1 MLSGIFGVS
10 KVYQS
15 FMINRSY
22 ISLVAGGAGFIGSHL
37 CRRLLQ
43 EGRQVVCIDNLQT
56 GDIRNIQPLINHP
69 QFRFVNHDIVEPYT
83 GLERIDEI
91 YNLACPASPIH
102 YQDDPIHTTKSCVIG
117 TLNLLELAQKHSCT
131 FLQASTS
138 EVYGDASVHPQPES
152 YWGNVN
158 PIGLRSCYDI
168 GKRCA
173 ESLCMDFH
181 RKHGVKVK
189 IIRIFNTYGPRM
201 AIGDGRV
208 VSNFIVQAL
217 SDKPITIYGDG
228 SHTRSFQY
236 VDDLI
241 DGMMRMMQ
249 TEDDFT
255 GPINLGNPDER
266 SVRELA
272 ELVVRLT
279 GSKSQ
284 LTFLPMPPDD
294 PHHRQPDITLAK
306 TILRWKPMVPL
317 EEGLIQ
323 TIEYFK
329 DKLRDLQT
337 NNNINN

>member
-1 MLSGIFGVS
+1 ME
-10 KVYQS
+10 
-15 FMINRSY
+15 RHSY

-37 CRRLLQ
+37 CRRLLD
-43 EGRQVVCIDNLQT
+43 EGRQVVCIDNLHT
-56 GDIRNIQPLINHP
+56 GSIRNIQPLVDHP
-69 QFRFVNHDIVEPYT
+69 NFRFINHDIVQPYMC
-83 GLERIDEI
+83 LEHLGEI
-91 YNLACPASPIH
+91 YNLACPASPTH
-102 YQDDPIHTTKSCVIG
+102 YQSDPVQTTKSCVIG
-117 TLNLLELAQKHSCT
+117 TLSLLELAQKHGCSI
-131 FLQASTS
+131 LQASTS
-138 EVYGDASVHPQPES
+138 EVYGDASMHPQPES

-158 PIGLRSCYDI
+158 PIGIRSCYDI

-181 RKHGVKVK
+181 RQYGVKVK
-189 IIRIFNTYGPRM
+189 IIRIFNTYGPNM
-201 AIGDGRV
+201 AVCDGRV

-241 DGMMRMMQ
+241 EGMMRMMQ
-249 TEDDFT
+249 TDDDFT

-266 SVRELA
+266 SIKDLA
-272 ELVVRLT
+272 ELIIRLT

-284 LTFLPMPPDD
+284 LTFHSMPPDD

-306 TILRWKPMVPL
+306 TILRWKPLVPL
-317 EEGLIQ
+317 EEGLME

-329 DKLRDLQT
+329 EIL
-337 NNNINN
+337 

>member
-1 MLSGIFGVS
+1 M
-10 KVYQS
+10 
-15 FMINRSY
+15 
-22 ISLVAGGAGFIGSHL
+22 AGGAGFIGSHL
-37 CRRLLQ
+37 CRRLLH

-69 QFRFVNHDIVEPYT
+69 QFRFVNHDIVDPYT

-102 YQDDPIHTTKSCVIG
+102 YQDDPIHTTETCVIG
-117 TLNLLELAQKHSCT
+117 MLNLLRLAQKHRCPI
-131 FLQASTS
+131 LQASTS
-138 EVYGDASVHPQPES
+138 EVYGDASMHPQKED

-173 ESLCMDFH
+173 ESLCMDFY
-181 RKHGVKVK
+181 RKHGMKVK

-217 SDKPITIYGDG
+217 SGEPITIYGDG

-241 DGMMRMMQ
+241 EGMMRMMQ
-249 TEDDFT
+249 TPNDFT
-255 GPINLGNPDER
+255 GPVNLGNPDER
-266 SVRELA
+266 SVKDLA
-272 ELVVRLT
+272 ELVIQLT
-279 GSKSQ
+279 GSSSQ
-284 LTFLPMPPDD
+284 LKFLPIPPDD

-306 TILRWKPMVPL
+306 TVLRWKPMVPL
-317 EEGLIQ
+317 DEGLNQ

>member
-1 MLSGIFGVS
+1 ME
-10 KVYQS
+10 KH
-15 FMINRSY
+15 RY

-37 CRRLLQ
+37 CRRLLD

-56 GDIRNIQPLINHP
+56 GSIRNIQPHINHP
-69 QFRFVNHDIVEPYT
+69 RFQFVNHDIVQPYVDS
-83 GLERIDEI
+83 ERIDEI

-102 YQDDPIHTTKSCVIG
+102 YQNDPVQTTKSCVIG
-117 TLNLLELAQKHSCT
+117 TLNLLELAQKHACNI
-131 FLQASTS
+131 LQASTS

-181 RKHGVKVK
+181 RKYGVKVK

-201 AIGDGRV
+201 AVGDGRV

-217 SDKPITIYGDG
+217 DGTPITIYGDG

-241 DGMMRMMQ
+241 EGIMRMMQ
-249 TEDDFT
+249 TDDDFT
-255 GPINLGNPDER
+255 GPVNLGNPDER

-272 ELVVRLT
+272 ELVIHLT
-279 GSKSQ
+279 GSSSQ
-284 LTFLPMPPDD
+284 LTFLPMPADD

-306 TILRWKPMVPL
+306 TILRWKPLVPL
-317 EEGLIQ
+317 DEGLMQ

-329 DKLRDLQT
+329 E
-337 NNNINN
+337 IF

>member
-1 MLSGIFGVS
+1 ME
-10 KVYQS
+10 KH
-15 FMINRSY
+15 RY

-37 CRRLLQ
+37 CRRLLD

-56 GDIRNIQPLINHP
+56 GSIQNIQPLINHP
-69 QFRFVNHDIVEPYT
+69 LFQFVNHDIVQPYIC
-83 GLERIDEI
+83 LRHIDEI

-102 YQDDPIHTTKSCVIG
+102 YQSDPVQTTKSCVIG
-117 TLNLLELAQKHSCT
+117 TLNLLELAQKHNCT
-131 FLQASTS
+131 ILQASTS
-138 EVYGDASVHPQPES
+138 EVYGDASMHPQPES

-181 RKHGVKVK
+181 RQYGVKVK

-201 AIGDGRV
+201 AVCDGRV

-217 SDKPITIYGDG
+217 SGEPITIYGDG

-241 DGMMRMMQ
+241 EGMMRMMQ
-249 TEDDFT
+249 TPNDFT
-255 GPINLGNPDER
+255 GPVNLGNPDER

-272 ELVVRLT
+272 ELVIQLT
-279 GSKSQ
+279 GSKSE
-284 LTFLPMPPDD
+284 LMFLPIPPDD
-294 PHHRQPDITLAK
+294 PHHRQPDITMAK
-306 TILRWKPMVPL
+306 TVLRWKPIVPL
-317 EEGLIQ
+317 DEGLKQ

>member
-1 MLSGIFGVS
+1 MKGHP
-10 KVYQS
+10 
-15 FMINRSY
+15 Y

-37 CRRLLQ
+37 CRRLLH

-56 GDIRNIQPLINHP
+56 GDIRNIQSLIEHP
-69 QFRFVNHDIVEPYT
+69 QFLFVNHDIVEPYT
-83 GLERIDEI
+83 SLERIDEI

-102 YQDDPIHTTKSCVIG
+102 YQDDPIHTTETCVIG
-117 TLNLLELAQKHSCT
+117 MLNLLRLAQDHGCPI
-131 FLQASTS
+131 LQASTS
-138 EVYGDASVHPQPES
+138 EVYGDASVHPQKEG

-173 ESLCMDFH
+173 ESLCMDFY
-181 RKHGVKVK
+181 RKHSVKVK

-217 SDKPITIYGDG
+217 RGEPITIYGDG

-241 DGMMRMMQ
+241 EGIMRMMQ
-249 TEDDFT
+249 TPDDFT
-255 GPINLGNPDER
+255 GPVNLGNPDER
-266 SVRELA
+266 SVKELA
-272 ELVVRLT
+272 ELVIQLT
-279 GSKSQ
+279 GSKSE
-284 LTFLPMPPDD
+284 LMFLPIPPDD

-306 TILRWKPMVPL
+306 TALRWKPMVPL
-317 EEGLIQ
+317 DEGLKQ

-337 NNNINN
+337 NNNINNKTYQL

>member
-1 MLSGIFGVS
+1 
-10 KVYQS
+10 
-15 FMINRSY
+15 
-22 ISLVAGGAGFIGSHL
+22 VAGGAGFIGSHL

-56 GDIRNIQPLINHP
+56 GDIRNIQSLINHP
-69 QFRFVNHDIVEPYT
+69 QFLFVNHDIVEPYT

-102 YQDDPIHTTKSCVIG
+102 YQDDPIHTTETCVIG
-117 TLNLLELAQKHSCT
+117 MLNLLRLAQKHRCPI
-131 FLQASTS
+131 LQASTS
-138 EVYGDASVHPQPES
+138 EVYGDASVHPQKED

-173 ESLCMDFH
+173 ESLCMDFY
-181 RKHGVKVK
+181 RKHGMKVK

-217 SDKPITIYGDG
+217 SGEPITIYGDG

-241 DGMMRMMQ
+241 EGMMRMMQ
-249 TEDDFT
+249 TPNDFT
-255 GPINLGNPDER
+255 GPVNLGNPDER
-266 SVRELA
+266 SVKDLA
-272 ELVVRLT
+272 ELVIQLT
-279 GSKSQ
+279 GSSSQ
-284 LTFLPMPPDD
+284 LKFLPIPPDD

-306 TILRWKPMVPL
+306 TVLRWKPMVPL
-317 EEGLIQ
+317 DEGLNQ

>member
-1 MLSGIFGVS
+1 MT
-10 KVYQS
+10 KHP
-15 FMINRSY
+15 Y
-22 ISLVAGGAGFIGSHL
+22 ISLVVGGAGFIGSHL
-37 CRRLLQ
+37 CHRLLD
-43 EGRQVVCIDNLQT
+43 EGRQVVCIDNLHT
-56 GDIRNIQPLINHP
+56 GSIHNIQPFIDHP
-69 QFRFVNHDIVEPYT
+69 LFQFVNHDIVQPYM
-83 GLERIDEI
+83 GLRHIDEI

-102 YQDDPIHTTKSCVIG
+102 YQSDPVQTTKSCVIG
-117 TLNLLELAQKHSCT
+117 TLNLLGLAQKHGCPI
-131 FLQASTS
+131 LQASTS
-138 EVYGDASVHPQPES
+138 EVYGDASVQPQPES

-181 RKHGVKVK
+181 RKYGVKVK

-201 AIGDGRV
+201 AVGDGRV

-217 SDKPITIYGDG
+217 DGTPITIYGDG

-241 DGMMRMMQ
+241 EGIMRMMQ
-249 TEDDFT
+249 TDDGFT
-255 GPINLGNPDER
+255 GPVNLGNPDER
-266 SVRELA
+266 SVKDLA
-272 ELVVRLT
+272 ELVIRLT

-284 LTFLPMPPDD
+284 LTFLPMPADD

-306 TILRWKPMVPL
+306 MILRWKPMVPL
-317 EEGLIQ
+317 DKGLMQ

-329 DKLRDLQT
+329 DIL
-337 NNNINN
+337 

>member
-1 MLSGIFGVS
+1 M
-10 KVYQS
+10 
-15 FMINRSY
+15 
-22 ISLVAGGAGFIGSHL
+22 
-37 CRRLLQ
+37 
-43 EGRQVVCIDNLQT
+43 
-56 GDIRNIQPLINHP
+56 
-69 QFRFVNHDIVEPYT
+69 

-102 YQDDPIHTTKSCVIG
+102 YQSDPVQTTRSCVIG
-117 TLNLLELAQKHSCT
+117 SLNLLELAQKHGCPI
-131 FLQASTS
+131 LQASTS

-181 RKHGVKVK
+181 RQYGVKVK

-201 AIGDGRV
+201 AVGDGRV

-217 SDKPITIYGDG
+217 SGKPITIYGDG

-241 DGMMRMMQ
+241 DGIMRMMQ
-249 TEDDFT
+249 TDDDFT
-255 GPINLGNPDER
+255 GPVNLGNPNER

-272 ELVVRLT
+272 VLVIQLT
-279 GSKSQ
+279 GSKSP
-284 LTFLPMPPDD
+284 LTFLPMPADD

-306 TILRWKPMVPL
+306 RILSWKPMVPL
-317 EEGLIQ
+317 DEGLMQ

-329 DKLRDLQT
+329 EIL
-337 NNNINN
+337 

>member
-1 MLSGIFGVS
+1 
-10 KVYQS
+10 
-15 FMINRSY
+15 MINRSY

-37 CRRLLQ
+37 CRRLLH

-56 GDIRNIQPLINHP
+56 GDIRNIQSLINHP
-69 QFRFVNHDIVEPYT
+69 QFRFVNHDIVDPYT
-83 GLERIDEI
+83 GLERINEI

-102 YQDDPIHTTKSCVIG
+102 YQDDPIHTTETCVIG
-117 TLNLLELAQKHSCT
+117 IRNLLKLAQKHNCPI
-131 FLQASTS
+131 LQASTS
-138 EVYGDASVHPQPES
+138 EVYGDASVHPQKED

-173 ESLCMDFH
+173 ESLCMDFY

-217 SDKPITIYGDG
+217 SGKPITIYGDG

-241 DGMMRMMQ
+241 DGIMRMMH
-249 TEDDFT
+249 TPDDFT

-266 SVRELA
+266 RIGYPTD
-272 ELVVRLT
+272 R
-279 GSKSQ
+279 K
-284 LTFLPMPPDD
+284 
-294 PHHRQPDITLAK
+294 
-306 TILRWKPMVPL
+306 
-317 EEGLIQ
+317 
-323 TIEYFK
+323 
-329 DKLRDLQT
+329 
-337 NNNINN
+337 

>member
-1 MLSGIFGVS
+1 MKGHP
-10 KVYQS
+10 
-15 FMINRSY
+15 Y

-37 CRRLLQ
+37 CRRLLD

-56 GDIRNIQPLINHP
+56 GSIRNIQPHINHP
-69 QFRFVNHDIVEPYT
+69 RFQFVNHDIVQPYVDS
-83 GLERIDEI
+83 ERIDEI

-102 YQDDPIHTTKSCVIG
+102 YQNDPVQTTKSCVIG
-117 TLNLLELAQKHSCT
+117 TLNLLELAQKHACNI
-131 FLQASTS
+131 LQASTS

-181 RKHGVKVK
+181 RKYGVKVK

-201 AIGDGRV
+201 AVGDGRV

-217 SDKPITIYGDG
+217 DGTPITIYGDG

-241 DGMMRMMQ
+241 EGIMRMMQ
-249 TEDDFT
+249 TDDDFT
-255 GPINLGNPDER
+255 GPVNLGNPDER

-272 ELVVRLT
+272 ELVVHLT
-279 GSKSQ
+279 GSSSQ
-284 LTFLPMPPDD
+284 LTFLPMPADD

-306 TILRWKPMVPL
+306 TILRWKPLVPL
-317 EEGLIQ
+317 DEGLMQ

-329 DKLRDLQT
+329 DKLRNFQT